1 MSDRGAVFHQPGPR
15 DWLRQ
20 TAGAAAPSGGREL
33 HAVSDR
39 GGSTYNKPM
48 VRLEVASFDPCD
60 RLYQWMVALSG
71 GSILP
76 PSKGVNFVAAKWL

>member
-1 MSDRGAVFHQPGPR
+1 MSRGTGFAGPQAGGPLGGGRELHAVSDRGAVFHQPGPR

-39 GGSTYNKPM
+39 GGHIAVKIGD
-48 VRLEVASFDPCD
+48 V
-60 RLYQWMVALSG
+60 
-71 GSILP
+71 
-76 PSKGVNFVAAKWL
+76 